1 MLLVSA
7 GVRAAPGALLTPLQD
22 SFGWSRGSISLVVA
36 VSILTYGIGGPVAGS
51 LIDRF
56 GPRRVAVGGL
66 VVIAAG
72 LAPLVFLTEEWQF
85 FVLWGVVVGVGTG
98 AVSSVLGATVATR
111 WFRTHRGMVVGLF
124 AAASSA
130 GQLVF
135 LPTFVTVIEA
145 TDFRVALGGAALIT
159 LALAVPALLFLR
171 DRPSDVGRRSY
182 GDDGSAA
189 HARAEQAEA
198 ADGMSLRQAMRSAD
212 FWLLA
217 GSFFVCGYT
226 SNGLIGT
233 HLISHAIE
241 HGFTPAT
248 AAGAVGVMGM
258 MNVFG
263 TLASGWA
270 TDRFDNRKLLA
281 AYYGFRALSITW
293 LPAIDATGW
302 LFLFAIVYGLDW
314 IATVPPTTNLT
325 AKLFG
330 AQEPRPD
337 LRLDLLQPH
346 ARRGAGRLA
355 GRGDARLARRLHR
368 RVRVGR
374 AHGLH
379 RGGDDAPACRPR
391 PAPRAARSRRRSRR
405 RRLERPR
412 HGQIAEVQALHFEA
426 STAFASLQNG
436 HVLTGSAGS
445 SLINDRLMRKTTA
458 AMTMNAI
465 TTLMNAPHRIATSL
479 AGSALDWSTILSCEK
494 STPPRS
500 IPTGGMMMSSTSE
513 LTTLPRATPMMIAM
527 ARAMAFVLSRNARN
541 SPIIWVLL
549 LLCWHWRPGDR
560 QRLNRFWTSGGP

>member
-1 MLLVSA
+1 MSASPVAARQSRLPELHRHYAWVVVGATFLVLLVSA

-22 SFGWSRGSISLVVA
+22 TFGWSRGSISLVVA
-36 VSILTYGIGGPVAGS
+36 VSILTYGLGGPVAGS

-72 LAPLVFLTEEWQF
+72 LAPLVLLHEEWQF
-85 FVLWGVVVGVGTG
+85 FVLWGVVVGIGTG

-145 TDFRVALGGAALIT
+145 TDFRVALGGAAVIT
-159 LALAVPALLFLR
+159 LLLAVPALLFLR
-171 DRPSDVGRRSY
+171 DRPSDVGRRPY

-189 HARAEQAEA
+189 HARAELAEA
-198 ADGMSLRQAMRSAD
+198 ADGVSVRQAMRSAD

-248 AAGAVGVMGM
+248 AAGAVGIMGM

-330 AQEPRPD
+330 RRNLGQIYGWIFFCHMLGAALAAWLGGAMHD
-337 LRLDLLQPH
+337 WLGDYTAVFVSAGLMGFVAAGMTLRLSS
-346 ARRGAGRLA
+346 AAGRA
-355 GRGDARLARRLHR
+355 RGTVAPS
-368 RVRVGR
+368 
-374 AHGLH
+374 
-379 RGGDDAPACRPR
+379 APA
-391 PAPRAARSRRRSRR
+391 AA
-405 RRLERPR
+405 
-412 HGQIAEVQALHFEA
+412 
-426 STAFASLQNG
+426 
-436 HVLTGSAGS
+436 
-445 SLINDRLMRKTTA
+445 
-458 AMTMNAI
+458 
-465 TTLMNAPHRIATSL
+465 
-479 AGSALDWSTILSCEK
+479 
-494 STPPRS
+494 
-500 IPTGGMMMSSTSE
+500 
-513 LTTLPRATPMMIAM
+513 
-527 ARAMAFVLSRNARN
+527 
-541 SPIIWVLL
+541 
-549 LLCWHWRPGDR
+549 
-560 QRLNRFWTSGGP
+560 